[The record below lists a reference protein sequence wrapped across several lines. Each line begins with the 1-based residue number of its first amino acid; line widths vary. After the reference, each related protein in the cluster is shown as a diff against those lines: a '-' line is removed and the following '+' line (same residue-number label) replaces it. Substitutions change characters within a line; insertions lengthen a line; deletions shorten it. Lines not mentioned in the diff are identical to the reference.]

1 MSVDAVTF
9 RRVLGEVPTA
19 VSVVTVIDE
28 TGRDQGMTVGTFTS
42 LSLEPPLVLIC
53 VGDDATIAPAMA
65 MATHFGL
72 SVLDASQQQL
82 SVLFSDRERRGFDG
96 IASVRGPQGTLLL
109 TGSVARLECR
119 IVARHSG
126 GDHTIVVGH
135 VELAESS
142 GGAPLLHRRGG
153 YQRLG
158 P

>member
-65 MATHFGL
+65 TATHFGL

-96 IASVRGPQGTLLL
+96 IASVRGPRGTLLL

-119 IVARHSG
+119 IVARHPG

-135 VELAESS
+135 VEFAESS
-142 GGAPLLHRRGG
+142 NGAPLVHHRGG
-153 YQRLG
+153 YPRLA